1 MSGVAGAHR
10 STVDFLPVTDN
21 EIQEGQPGI
30 AKAALFGLCPKCG
43 AKTMFSG
50 PTKFAGSCGS
60 CNLDFNGFNVGDG
73 PAVFLTMG
81 VGALIIIMALLF
93 DTAVRPPFWVHALI
107 WIPVTVAMVI
117 GALRFT
123 KGALL
128 ASEYRNHA
136 GEGKL

>member
-1 MSGVAGAHR
+1 MFGVAGAR
-10 STVDFLPVTDN
+10 RTTVDRDSVTDN
-21 EIQEGQPGI
+21 KIQEGQPGI

-50 PTKFAGSCGS
+50 PTKFAARCGS
-60 CNLDFNGFNVGDG
+60 CDLDFDGFNVGDG
-73 PAVFLTMG
+73 PAAFLTMG
-81 VGALIIIMALLF
+81 VGALIITMALLF
-93 DTAVRPPFWVHALI
+93 DTAVHPPFWVHVII

-117 GALRFT
+117 GALRVV

-128 ASEYRNHA
+128 ASEYRNRA